1 MLSSF
6 SFDAFDRLATEQ
18 FDDLL
23 GERRKM
29 IGKFLILQ
37 IADEL
42 GLVGIVAN
50 LLPPPKVLSLAS
62 GPVTDRESHF
72 SWRTLDTL
80 GRLFSRLPKRWS
92 CRSHSDL

>member
-6 SFDAFDRLATEQ
+6 PFDAFDRLATEQ

-23 GERRKM
+23 GERGKM

-42 GLVGIVAN
+42 GLVGILAN
-50 LLPPPKVLSLAS
+50 LLPPPDYYLSLQ
-62 GPVTDRESHF
+62 V
-72 SWRTLDTL
+72 L
-80 GRLFSRLPKRWS
+80 
-92 CRSHSDL
+92 